1 MFAAE
6 VRHLL
11 LLAGFMAAALPALAG
26 AIEVSPV
33 SHELAPGQTTLSM
46 TVSNRADA
54 TTNVQVRGFVWTQP
68 GAQDALVPA
77 ETMLVAPAIFK
88 LEPGRSQ
95 VLRVRVPAAAVGHE
109 ASYRLLIDELPAPG
123 AAGQVHM
130 ALRLSVPVFA
140 RAASSMGPLAP
151 QLSATFDPSTALIT
165 LANSG
170 GKRTRVHEL
179 TVVAGSGERIAA
191 RPLAGPYLLAGAQRP
206 WSLAAAPALR
216 PLPGSTSLI
225 ALTDDGLVEVPL
237 VAAR

>member
-1 MFAAE
+1 MFTACVGHWLLRAG
-6 VRHLL
+6 L
-11 LLAGFMAAALPALAG
+11 LLASLPALAG

-54 TTNVQVRGFVWTQP
+54 TTSVQVRGFIWTQQ
-68 GAQDALVPA
+68 GAQDALLPA
-77 ETMLVAPAIFK
+77 DTMLVAPAIFK

-123 AAGQVHM
+123 AVGQVNM
-130 ALRLSVPVFA
+130 ALRLSVPIFA
-140 RAASSMGPLAP
+140 RAGTPLLPSAP

-165 LANSG
+165 VVNSG
-170 GKRTRVHEL
+170 GKRARVHEL
-179 TVVAGSGERIAA
+179 TLLAGSGERFAA

-216 PLPGSTSLI
+216 PVPGSTSLV